1 MVMPEG
7 VAVLGSNEE
16 AKLEWLRRL
25 LREFEGRL
33 LRYAVRFV
41 KIEVARELVQETFAR
56 IWKEDPS
63 ALKNREREWLFC
75 VCRNLA
81 LDYLKKERPLSYV
94 TQDNAIEPLA
104 ESALSQ
110 NESMGEV
117 NGILRAL
124 PASQQ
129 EVIRL
134 KFQESMS
141 YQEISEVTGHS
152 VSHVGVLIHEAM
164 KEVRRKMKIS
174 AKGAL

>member
-1 MVMPEG
+1 MVTPEKG
-7 VAVLGSNEE
+7 FAVLSNRET
-16 AKLEWLRRL
+16 KLDWLRRL

-56 IWKEDPS
+56 IWKEGPLE
-63 ALKNREREWLFC
+63 LKGREREWLFC

-104 ESALSQ
+104 ETALTQ
-110 NESMGEV
+110 QESMGEV

-124 PASQQ
+124 PANQQ

-141 YQEISEVTGHS
+141 YQEISQVTGHS